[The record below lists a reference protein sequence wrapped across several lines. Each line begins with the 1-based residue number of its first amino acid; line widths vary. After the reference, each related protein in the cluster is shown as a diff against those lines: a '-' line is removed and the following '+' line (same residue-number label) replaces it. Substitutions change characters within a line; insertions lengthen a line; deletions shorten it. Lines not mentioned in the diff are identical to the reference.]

1 MSSIP
6 QTSSAKSDA
15 DNCSFSSANKKF
27 ENIHSNKHLPIQ
39 HSILAQGEILITSG
53 GSTLMFKHNTS
64 ATHPVFIC
72 TTKIIISKCHVNMR
86 TTYKKHG
93 ESSHGLTKQNIK

>member
-1 MSSIP
+1 M
-6 QTSSAKSDA
+6 Q
-15 DNCSFSSANKKF
+15 
-27 ENIHSNKHLPIQ
+27 SNKQLPIQ

-72 TTKIIISKCHVNMR
+72 TTKFIIN
-86 TTYKKHG
+86 
-93 ESSHGLTKQNIK
+93 